1 VSTLTAP
8 EPPATSGN
16 LKTEVSDF
24 KRRRIREEACSLFFE
39 RGYESTTLDAVAQ
52 ALEVTKPF
60 IYSYYSNKSELL
72 YDICRL
78 GIALSLEAMQKAA
91 SLDRPPNDRL
101 QIVVESVLAI
111 IFEYRKF
118 IVVYE
123 REEKNLDS
131 AKAREI
137 RDLRKLFD
145 HQLADLLAEG
155 DRLGEFQIAD
165 PVLTATT
172 IGGMITWVA
181 QWYSPAGKRSRLD
194 ITNHTLLMVNAVV
207 RIRGMEQIAD
217 NSVKPMNLLH
227 TNKKPRTK
235 QVKGG

>member
-1 VSTLTAP
+1 MTSQPLPSVTAS
-8 EPPATSGN
+8 SGN
-16 LKTEVSDF
+16 LKSEVSDF

-60 IYSYYSNKSELL
+60 IYSYYSNKSDLL

-78 GIALSLEAMQKAA
+78 GIALSLDAIQRVAV
-91 SLDRPPNDRL
+91 LDRPPSDRL
-101 QIVVESVLAI
+101 RTVVESVLAI

-123 REEKNLDS
+123 REEKNLDVT
-131 AKAREI
+131 KAREI

-145 HQLADLLAEG
+145 HQLADLLTEG
-155 DRLGEFQIAD
+155 DRLGDFQIVD

-181 QWYSPAGKRSRLD
+181 QWYSPEGKRSRLD
-194 ITNHTLLMVNAVV
+194 ITNHTLMMVEAVV
-207 RIRGMEQIAD
+207 RAREYKQDHEATITHVNPLHPIRSQTQR
-217 NSVKPMNLLH
+217 K
-227 TNKKPRTK
+227 
-235 QVKGG
+235 

>member
-1 VSTLTAP
+1 VTAS
-8 EPPATSGN
+8 SGN
-16 LKTEVSDF
+16 LKSEVSDF

-60 IYSYYSNKSELL
+60 IYSYYSNKSDLL

-78 GIALSLEAMQKAA
+78 GIELSLEAIQGVAA
-91 SLDRPPNDRL
+91 LDRPPSDRL
-101 QIVVESVLAI
+101 RKVVESVLAI

-123 REEKNLDS
+123 REEKNLDGT
-131 AKAREI
+131 KAREI

-145 HQLADLLAEG
+145 HQLADLLSEG
-155 DRLGEFQIAD
+155 DRLGDFQIVD

-181 QWYSPAGKRSRLD
+181 QWYSPEGKRSRLD
-194 ITNHTLLMVNAVV
+194 ITNHTLMMVEAVV
-207 RIRGMEQIAD
+207 RAREHKRDHEATITPV
-217 NSVKPMNLLH
+217 NPLHPVKSQ
-227 TNKKPRTK
+227 TQRK
-235 QVKGG
+235 

>member
-1 VSTLTAP
+1 MTSQPLPSVTTS
-8 EPPATSGN
+8 SGN
-16 LKTEVSDF
+16 LKSEVSDF

-60 IYSYYSNKSELL
+60 IYSYYSNKSDLL

-78 GIALSLEAMQKAA
+78 GIALSLEAIQRAA
-91 SLDRPPNDRL
+91 VLDRPPSDRL
-101 QIVVESVLAI
+101 RKVVESVLAI

-123 REEKNLDS
+123 REEKNLDGT
-131 AKAREI
+131 KAREI

-145 HQLADLLAEG
+145 HQLADLLTEG
-155 DRLGEFQIAD
+155 DRLGDFQIVD

-181 QWYSPAGKRSRLD
+181 QWYSPEGKRSRLD
-194 ITNHTLLMVNAVV
+194 ITNHTLMMVEAVV
-207 RIRGMEQIAD
+207 RAREHKQELETTITPVNPLHPIRSQTQR
-217 NSVKPMNLLH
+217 K
-227 TNKKPRTK
+227 
-235 QVKGG
+235 

>member
-1 VSTLTAP
+1 VTAS
-8 EPPATSGN
+8 SGN
-16 LKTEVSDF
+16 LKSEVSDF

-60 IYSYYSNKSELL
+60 IYSYYSNKSDLL

-78 GIALSLEAMQKAA
+78 GIELSLEAIQGVAA
-91 SLDRPPNDRL
+91 LDRPPSDRL
-101 QIVVESVLAI
+101 RKVVESVLAI

-123 REEKNLDS
+123 REEKNLDGT
-131 AKAREI
+131 KAREI

-145 HQLADLLAEG
+145 HQLADLLSEG
-155 DRLGEFQIAD
+155 DRQGDFQIVD

-181 QWYSPAGKRSRLD
+181 QWYSPEGKRSRLD
-194 ITNHTLLMVNAVV
+194 ITNHTLMMVEAVV
-207 RIRGMEQIAD
+207 RAREHKRDHEATITPV
-217 NSVKPMNLLH
+217 NPLHPVKSQ
-227 TNKKPRTK
+227 TQRK
-235 QVKGG
+235 

>member
-1 VSTLTAP
+1 MTSQPLPSVTAS
-8 EPPATSGN
+8 SGN
-16 LKTEVSDF
+16 LKSEVSDF

-60 IYSYYSNKSELL
+60 IYSYYSNKSDLL

-78 GIALSLEAMQKAA
+78 GIELSLEAIQGVAA
-91 SLDRPPNDRL
+91 LDRPPSDRL
-101 QIVVESVLAI
+101 RKVVESVLAI

-123 REEKNLDS
+123 REEKNLDGT
-131 AKAREI
+131 KAREI

-145 HQLADLLAEG
+145 HQLADLLTEG
-155 DRLGEFQIAD
+155 DRLGDFQIVD

-181 QWYSPAGKRSRLD
+181 QWYSPEGKRSRLD
-194 ITNHTLLMVNAVV
+194 ITNHTLMMVEAVV
-207 RIRGMEQIAD
+207 RAREHKQDHEATITPVNPLHPIRSQTQR
-217 NSVKPMNLLH
+217 K
-227 TNKKPRTK
+227 
-235 QVKGG
+235 